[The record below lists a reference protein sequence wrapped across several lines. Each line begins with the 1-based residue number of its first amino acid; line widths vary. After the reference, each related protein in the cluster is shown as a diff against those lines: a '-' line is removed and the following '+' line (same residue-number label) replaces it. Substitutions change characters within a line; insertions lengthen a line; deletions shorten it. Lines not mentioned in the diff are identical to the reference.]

1 MFGMYSDAVPCEAG
15 VSEST
20 EIIRS
25 LTLAGHRGRVRAVLS
40 PNQIS
45 FESRSGHALDLHLAA
60 VQRVHHSHTNLIP
73 GWMAMVGLLLI
84 WISFRTLNGSVQ
96 AIAGSIGIV
105 LSTGHL
111 ITRRPTLTI
120 DTTAGDCHSI
130 FGNDASLMRMCT
142 MIQRLRDGATMEE
155 ARRGLEILSRDA
167 EYPRIQQLEAELIPE
182 PVEIIPNPVISAFL
196 DEIEIADSHHDV
208 TLEPVS
214 SEFGLP
220 DWFDEVETVQNEV
233 PDGLLTRSRDNLH
246 TRRNQVATNG
256 WMEPAPLPV
265 QQYQG
270 VYRQE
275 MVDGN
280 SFEMMRGIGM
290 VPVDRQQVQQSQAP
304 TNFLPSF
311 VGTDGAH
318 IPNPNPNSLDL
329 PDQSL
334 PSIEEETEESSLV
347 AGARRADIIEAGVKE
362 EGENQIE
369 RYPYFS
375 RLSQRSPSKSPR
387 LSATNPRRK
396 SLTASSVV
404 KELVGPSLMKAG
416 NLGRKLKS
424 RFRTGDALRLQA
436 RNAHSEEMVKSI
448 RDLAE
453 SNGGIVPDNQV
464 SSMMAH
470 IGESIQP
477 IPESFG
483 DLVVSDD
490 ISDDISVKLTRIDL

>member
-1 MFGMYSDAVPCEAG
+1 MYSDAVPCEAG

-25 LTLAGHRGRVRAVLS
+25 LTLAGHKGRVRAVLS

-45 FESRSGHALDLHLAA
+45 FESRSGHALDLHLDA

-73 GWMAMVGLLLI
+73 GWMAMVGLLLM
-84 WISFRTLNGSVQ
+84 WISFRTLNGSAQ
-96 AIAGSIGIV
+96 AIAGSVGIV

-130 FGNDASLMRMCT
+130 FGNDAILMRMCT

-182 PVEIIPNPVISAFL
+182 PVEIMPNPVISAFL
-196 DEIEIADSHHDV
+196 DEIESEDAQKNVQAGPI
-208 TLEPVS
+208 S
-214 SEFGLP
+214 SEFALP
-220 DWFDEVETVQNEV
+220 DWFEEVGSSEQEV
-233 PDGLLTRSRDNLH
+233 SAGLLNRSRENIH
-246 TRRNQVATNG
+246 TRRNQVAAHG
-256 WMEPAPLPV
+256 WMEPAPTPI
-265 QQYQG
+265 QPYQG

-275 MVDGN
+275 MIGGN

-290 VPVDRQQVQQSQAP
+290 IPVERQPVQQSQMP
-304 TNFLPSF
+304 TQFLPSF

-318 IPNPNPNSLDL
+318 IPHSNSEDFIS
-329 PDQSL
+329 PDQPL
-334 PSIEEETEESSLV
+334 PVIEEQTEEASLV
-347 AGARRADIIEAGVKE
+347 AGARRDDIIQAEVRE
-362 EGENQIE
+362 ESQSQVE
-369 RYPYFS
+369 RYPHFS
-375 RLSQRSPSKSPR
+375 RLSQRSSSQSQR
-387 LSATNPRRK
+387 LSTTSKRRK

-404 KELVGPSLMKAG
+404 KELVGPSLMRAG
-416 NLGRKLKS
+416 KIGRKLKN
-424 RFRTGDALRLQA
+424 RFRTGDGLRLQA
-436 RNAHSEEMVKSI
+436 RNAHSEEVAQSI
-448 RDLAE
+448 RELAK

-477 IPESFG
+477 IPQSFG
-483 DLVVSDD
+483 DLVLSEDDSDI
-490 ISDDISVKLTRIDL
+490 ISANLPRIDL

>member
-1 MFGMYSDAVPCEAG
+1 MYSDAVPYGAG

-25 LTLAGHRGRVRAVLS
+25 LTLAGHKGRVRAVIS

-45 FESRSGHALDLHLAA
+45 FESRSGHALDLHLDA

-73 GWMAMVGLLLI
+73 GWMALVGLLLI
-84 WISFRTLNGSVQ
+84 WISFRTLNGYGQ

-120 DTTAGDCHSI
+120 DATAGDCHSI
-130 FGNDASLMRMCT
+130 FGNDAILMRMCT
-142 MIQRLRDGATMEE
+142 MIQRLRDGGTMEE

-182 PVEIIPNPVISAFL
+182 SLEIMPNPVISAFL
-196 DEIEIADSHHDV
+196 NEIESEDAQQNV
-208 TLEPVS
+208 QTEPIS
-214 SEFGLP
+214 SGFELP
-220 DWFDEVETVQNEV
+220 DWFDEIETVEQEV
-233 PDGLLTRSRDNLH
+233 PAGLLNRSRDNLH
-246 TRRNQVATNG
+246 TRRNQVTAHG
-256 WMEPAPLPV
+256 WMEPAPATA

-275 MVDGN
+275 MVDDN

-290 VPVDRQQVQQSQAP
+290 IPVERQPIQQSQMP
-304 TNFLPSF
+304 TQFLPSF

-318 IPNPNPNSLDL
+318 IPHTNPGDFNS
-329 PDQSL
+329 PDQPL
-334 PSIEEETEESSLV
+334 PVIEEQADEASLV
-347 AGARRADIIEAGVKE
+347 AHARRDDIIQAEMGE
-362 EGENQIE
+362 ESKGQVE
-369 RYPYFS
+369 RYPHFS
-375 RLSQRSPSKSPR
+375 RLSQRSPSQSPR
-387 LSATNPRRK
+387 LSATRNRRK

-404 KELVGPSLMKAG
+404 KELVGPSLMRAG
-416 NLGRKLKS
+416 KIGRNLKN
-424 RFRTGDALRLQA
+424 RFTTGDALRLQA
-436 RNAHSEEMVKSI
+436 RNAHSEEVAQSI
-448 RDLAE
+448 RELAK
-453 SNGGIVPDNQV
+453 SNGGIVPDNQI

-477 IPESFG
+477 IPQSFG
-483 DLVVSDD
+483 DLVVSEDN
-490 ISDDISVKLTRIDL
+490 SDAISVKLPRIDL

>member
-1 MFGMYSDAVPCEAG
+1 MYSDAVPCEAG

-25 LTLAGHRGRVRAVLS
+25 LTLAGHKGRVRAVIS

-84 WISFRTLNGSVQ
+84 WISFRTLNGSAQ
-96 AIAGSIGIV
+96 AIAGSVGIV
-105 LSTGHL
+105 LSAGHL

-130 FGNDASLMRMCT
+130 FGNDAILMRMCT

-167 EYPRIQQLEAELIPE
+167 EYPRIQQLEAELLPE
-182 PVEIIPNPVISAFL
+182 PIEIMPNPVISAFL
-196 DEIEIADSHHDV
+196 DEIESEDAQHDV
-208 TLEPVS
+208 QAGPIS
-214 SEFGLP
+214 SGFELP
-220 DWFDEVETVQNEV
+220 DWFEEIETSEQEVSA
-233 PDGLLTRSRDNLH
+233 GLLNRSRENLH
-246 TRRNQVATNG
+246 TRRNQVTAHG
-256 WMEPAPLPV
+256 WMEPAPTPM
-265 QQYQG
+265 QPYQG

-275 MVDGN
+275 MIDGN
-280 SFEMMRGIGM
+280 SFEMMGGIGM
-290 VPVDRQQVQQSQAP
+290 PVERQPMQQSQIP
-304 TNFLPSF
+304 THFLPSF

-318 IPNPNPNSLDL
+318 IPHSTPENFNS
-329 PDQSL
+329 PDQPL
-334 PSIEEETEESSLV
+334 PVIEEQIEEVSLV
-347 AGARRADIIEAGVKE
+347 AAARRNDIIQADAARE
-362 EGENQIE
+362 ESQSQVE
-369 RYPYFS
+369 RYPHFS
-375 RLSQRSPSKSPR
+375 RLSQRLPSQSPR
-387 LSATNPRRK
+387 LSATSNRRK

-404 KELVGPSLMKAG
+404 KELVGPSLMRAG
-416 NLGRKLKS
+416 KIGRKLKN

-436 RNAHSEEMVKSI
+436 RNAHSEEVVQSI
-448 RDLAE
+448 RELAK

-477 IPESFG
+477 IPQSFD
-483 DLVVSDD
+483 DLVVSEDD
-490 ISDDISVKLTRIDL
+490 SDTISVKLPRIDL

>member
-1 MFGMYSDAVPCEAG
+1 MYSDAEPYGAG

-25 LTLAGHRGRVRAVLS
+25 LTLAGHKGRVRAVLS
-40 PNQIS
+40 SNQVS

-84 WISFRTLNGSVQ
+84 WISFRTLNGSAQ
-96 AIAGSIGIV
+96 AIAGSLGIV

-130 FGNDASLMRMCT
+130 FGNDATLMRMCT
-142 MIQRLRDGATMEE
+142 MIQRLRDGSSMED

-167 EYPRIQQLEAELIPE
+167 EYPRTQQLEAELTPD
-182 PVEIIPNPVISAFL
+182 PVEIMPNPVISAFL
-196 DEIEIADSHHDV
+196 DEIEIEDALDNTNV
-208 TLEPVS
+208 EPIS
-214 SEFGLP
+214 NGFELP
-220 DWFDEVETVQNEV
+220 DWFDEPETVEMEI
-233 PDGLLTRSRDNLH
+233 PAGLLSRSKDNLH
-246 TRRNQVATNG
+246 TRRNQVASQG
-256 WMEPAPLPV
+256 WMEQAPVPV
-265 QQYQG
+265 QHYQG

-275 MVDGN
+275 MVDEN

-290 VPVDRQQVQQSQAP
+290 VPVERQPVQQSPMP

-311 VGTDGAH
+311 VGSDGAH
-318 IPNPNPNSLDL
+318 IPQADSESFKSPDPPL
-329 PDQSL
+329 PEIEAEI
-334 PSIEEETEESSLV
+334 IEESLV
-347 AGARRADIIEAGVKE
+347 AGARISDSIQAETNEDMKA
-362 EGENQIE
+362 QSE
-369 RYPYFS
+369 RYPHLS
-375 RLSQRSPSKSPR
+375 RLSQRPQSQTSR
-387 LSATNPRRK
+387 LSTTRNQRK
-396 SLTASSVV
+396 ALTASSVV
-404 KELVGPSLMKAG
+404 KELVGPSIMRAG
-416 NLGRKLKS
+416 GKIGRKLKN

-436 RNAHSEEMVKSI
+436 RNTHSEEIANSI
-448 RDLAE
+448 RELAE
-453 SNGGIVPDNQV
+453 SNGGIVPDGQV

-477 IPESFG
+477 IPQSFE

-490 ISDDISVKLTRIDL
+490 NSDTISVKLPRIDL